1 MRKPHPSSQTLSNG
15 SARPGQ
21 PRRRA
26 LWASLLAGCLAWGS
40 TLANAQEAPLRIVV
54 GYAPGGSTD
63 RVARIV
69 ADKLATKLGT
79 PVIVENKTGA
89 GGRLSAQAVKAAP
102 ANQPTLLLANPA
114 VMLVAP
120 LVFSDSGYDPER
132 DFRPVSHVNS
142 YEFGV
147 AVSTAVPVREL
158 SHLMAWLRAN
168 PEKANFGVPATGS
181 LPHFF
186 GLMVGDA
193 AQVRAEVVGYR
204 GSAPLLNDLLGG
216 QVPVAF
222 DTFDTL
228 LPQHAAGKI
237 RILAVSSAKRS
248 PLDPKI
254 PTFKEAGLNL
264 AATGWNTF
272 FAPMSMPKAPAER
285 LAGLIHDVMKD
296 PDTQRKFEAAKMTPE
311 VATMAQTEAMLKAY
325 RAQWAPVV
333 QRSGFKP

>member
-1 MRKPHPSSQTLSNG
+1 MWKPLATVITAVLALS
-15 SARPGQ
+15 A
-21 PRRRA
+21 
-26 LWASLLAGCLAWGS
+26 
-40 TLANAQEAPLRIVV
+40 TLAQAQEAPLRIIV
-54 GYAPGGSTD
+54 GYAPGGSSD

-69 ADKLATKLGT
+69 ADKLQAKLGS
-79 PVIVENKTGA
+79 PVIVENRTGA
-89 GGRLSAQAVKAAP
+89 GGRLSAQAVKSAP
-102 ANQPTLLLANPA
+102 ANQPALLLANPA

-120 LVFSDSGYDPER
+120 LVFPDAGYDAER

-147 AVSTAVPVREL
+147 AVSAAVPVREL
-158 SHLMAWLRAN
+158 PHLIAWLRAN
-168 PEKANFGVPATGS
+168 LDKANFGVPATGS

-193 AQVRAEVVGYR
+193 AKVNAEVVGYR
-204 GSAPLLNDLLGG
+204 GSAPLLNDLIGG

-228 LPQHAAGKI
+228 LPQHEAGKI
-237 RILAVSSAKRS
+237 RILAVSGARRS
-248 PLDPKI
+248 PLDAKI
-254 PTFKEAGLNL
+254 PTFKEGGLDL

-272 FAPMSMPKAPAER
+272 FAPMSMPKAQAER
-285 LAGLIHDVMKD
+285 LAGLIHEVMKD
-296 PDTQRKFEAAKMTPE
+296 PDTRRKFEAAKMEP
-311 VATMAQTEAMLKAY
+311 VAATMAQTEAMLKAY

>member
-1 MRKPHPSSQTLSNG
+1 MWKPLASVFTAVLALS
-15 SARPGQ
+15 A
-21 PRRRA
+21 
-26 LWASLLAGCLAWGS
+26 
-40 TLANAQEAPLRIVV
+40 TLAQAQEAPLRIIV
-54 GYAPGGSTD
+54 GYAPGGSSD

-69 ADKLATKLGT
+69 ADKLQAKLGS
-79 PVIVENKTGA
+79 PVIVENRTGA
-89 GGRLSAQAVKAAP
+89 GGRLSAQAVKSAP
-102 ANQPTLLLANPA
+102 ANQPALLLANPA

-120 LVFSDSGYDPER
+120 LVFPDAGYDAER

-147 AVSTAVPVREL
+147 AVSSAVPVREL
-158 SHLMAWLRAN
+158 PHLIAWLRAN
-168 PEKANFGVPATGS
+168 PDKANFGVPATGS

-193 AQVRAEVVGYR
+193 AKVSAEVIGYR
-204 GSAPLLNDLLGG
+204 GSAPLLNDLIGG

-228 LPQHAAGKI
+228 LPQHEAGKV

-248 PLDPKI
+248 PLDAKI
-254 PTFKEAGLNL
+254 PTFKEGGLDL

-272 FAPMSMPKAPAER
+272 FAPMSMPKAQAER
-285 LAGLIHDVMKD
+285 LAGLIHEVMKD
-296 PDTQRKFEAAKMTPE
+296 PDTRRKFEAAKMEP
-311 VATMAQTEAMLKAY
+311 VASSMAQTEAMLKAY

>member
-1 MRKPHPSSQTLSNG
+1 MWKPPAFILTAALALS
-15 SARPGQ
+15 A
-21 PRRRA
+21 
-26 LWASLLAGCLAWGS
+26 CLVR
-40 TLANAQEAPLRIVV
+40 AQEAPLRIIV
-54 GYAPGGSTD
+54 GYAPGGSSD

-69 ADKLATKLGT
+69 ADKLQAKLGS
-79 PVIVENKTGA
+79 PVIVENRTGA
-89 GGRLSAQAVKAAP
+89 GGRLSAQAVKSAP
-102 ANQPTLLLANPA
+102 ANQPALLLANPA

-120 LVFSDSGYDPER
+120 LVFPDAGYDAER

-147 AVSTAVPVREL
+147 AVSSAVPVREL
-158 SHLMAWLRAN
+158 PHLIAWLRAN
-168 PEKANFGVPATGS
+168 PDKANFGVPATGS

-193 AQVRAEVVGYR
+193 AKVNAEVIGYR
-204 GSAPLLNDLLGG
+204 GSAPLLNDLIGG

-228 LPQHAAGKI
+228 LPQHEAGKI

-254 PTFKEAGLNL
+254 PTFKEGGLDL

-272 FAPMSMPKAPAER
+272 FAPMSMPKAQAER
-285 LAGLIHDVMKD
+285 LAGLIHEVMKD
-296 PDTQRKFEAAKMTPE
+296 PDTRRKFEAAKMEP
-311 VATMAQTEAMLKAY
+311 VASSMAQTEAMLKAY

>member
-1 MRKPHPSSQTLSNG
+1 MWKPLASVFTAVLALS
-15 SARPGQ
+15 A
-21 PRRRA
+21 
-26 LWASLLAGCLAWGS
+26 
-40 TLANAQEAPLRIVV
+40 TLAQAQEAPLRIVV
-54 GYAPGGSTD
+54 GYAPGGSSD

-69 ADKLATKLGT
+69 ADKLQAKLGS
-79 PVIVENKTGA
+79 PVIVENRTGA
-89 GGRLSAQAVKAAP
+89 GGRLSAQAVKSAP
-102 ANQPTLLLANPA
+102 ANQPALLLANPA

-120 LVFSDSGYDPER
+120 LVFPDAGYDAER

-147 AVSTAVPVREL
+147 AVSSAVPVREL
-158 SHLMAWLRAN
+158 PHLIAWLRAN
-168 PEKANFGVPATGS
+168 PDKANFGVPATGS

-193 AQVRAEVVGYR
+193 AKVNAEVIGYR
-204 GSAPLLNDLLGG
+204 GSAPLLNDLIGG

-228 LPQHAAGKI
+228 LPQHEAGKI

-248 PLDPKI
+248 PLDTKI
-254 PTFKEAGLNL
+254 PTFKEGGMDL

-272 FAPMSMPKAPAER
+272 FAPMSMPKAQAER
-285 LAGLIHDVMKD
+285 LAGLIHEVMKD
-296 PDTQRKFEAAKMTPE
+296 PDTRRKFEAAKMEP
-311 VATMAQTEAMLKAY
+311 VASSMAQTEAMLRAY

>member
-1 MRKPHPSSQTLSNG
+1 MWKPPAFILTAALALS
-15 SARPGQ
+15 A
-21 PRRRA
+21 
-26 LWASLLAGCLAWGS
+26 CLAVH
-40 TLANAQEAPLRIVV
+40 AQEAPLRIIV
-54 GYAPGGSTD
+54 GYAPGGSSD

-69 ADKLATKLGT
+69 ADKLQAKLGS
-79 PVIVENKTGA
+79 PVIVENRTGA
-89 GGRLSAQAVKAAP
+89 GGRLSAQAVKSAP
-102 ANQPTLLLANPA
+102 ANQPALLLANPA

-120 LVFSDSGYDPER
+120 LVFSDAGYDAER

-147 AVSTAVPVREL
+147 AVSSAVPVREL
-158 SHLMAWLRAN
+158 PHLIAWLRAN
-168 PEKANFGVPATGS
+168 PDKANFGVPATGS

-193 AQVRAEVVGYR
+193 AKVNAEVVGYR
-204 GSAPLLNDLLGG
+204 GSAPLLNDLIGG

-228 LPQHAAGKI
+228 LPQHEAGKI

-254 PTFKEAGLNL
+254 PTFKEGGMDL

-272 FAPMSMPKAPAER
+272 FAPMSMPKAQAER
-285 LAGLIHDVMKD
+285 LAGLIQEVMKD
-296 PDTQRKFEAAKMTPE
+296 PDTRRKFEAAKMEP
-311 VATMAQTEAMLKAY
+311 VASSMAQTEAMLKAY

>member
-1 MRKPHPSSQTLSNG
+1 MWKPLASVFTAVLALS
-15 SARPGQ
+15 A
-21 PRRRA
+21 A
-26 LWASLLAGCLAWGS
+26 LAQ
-40 TLANAQEAPLRIVV
+40 AQEAPLRIIV
-54 GYAPGGSTD
+54 GYAPGGSSD

-69 ADKLATKLGT
+69 ADKLQAKLGS
-79 PVIVENKTGA
+79 PVIVENRTGA

-102 ANQPTLLLANPA
+102 ANQPALLLANPA

-120 LVFSDSGYDPER
+120 LVFPDAGYDAER

-147 AVSTAVPVREL
+147 AVSAAVPVREL
-158 SHLMAWLRAN
+158 PHLVAWLRAN
-168 PEKANFGVPATGS
+168 PDKANFGVPATGS

-193 AQVRAEVVGYR
+193 AKVSAEVVGYR
-204 GSAPLLNDLLGG
+204 GSAPLLNDLIGG

-228 LPQHAAGKI
+228 LPQHEAGKI

-248 PLDPKI
+248 PLDAKI
-254 PTFKEAGLNL
+254 PTFKEGGLDL

-272 FAPMSMPKAPAER
+272 FAPMSMPKAQAER
-285 LAGLIHDVMKD
+285 LAGLIHEVMKD
-296 PDTQRKFEAAKMTPE
+296 PDTRRKFEAAKMEP
-311 VATMAQTEAMLKAY
+311 VASTMAQTEAMLKAY
-325 RAQWAPVV
+325 CAQWAPVV

>member
-1 MRKPHPSSQTLSNG
+1 MWKPLTP
-15 SARPGQ
+15 
-21 PRRRA
+21 
-26 LWASLLAGCLAWGS
+26 LLAVVLALFGA
-40 TLANAQEAPLRIVV
+40 LAQAQDTPLRIVV
-54 GYAPGGSTD
+54 GYAPGGATD

-69 ADKLATKLGT
+69 ADKLGAKLGT

-89 GGRLSAQAVKAAP
+89 GGRLSAQAVKNAP

-120 LVFSDSGYDPER
+120 LVFADSGYDPER
-132 DFRPVSHVNS
+132 DFRPVSLVNS

-147 AVSTAVPVREL
+147 AVASAVPVREL
-158 SHLMAWLRAN
+158 PHLIAWLRAN

-186 GLMVGDA
+186 GLMVGDVA
-193 AQVRAEVVGYR
+193 KVRSEVVGYR

-216 QVPVAF
+216 QIPVAF
-222 DTFDTL
+222 DTLDSL
-228 LPQHAAGKI
+228 LPQHEAGKI
-237 RILAVSSAKRS
+237 RILAVSGAKRS
-248 PLDPKI
+248 AMATGI
-254 PTFKEAGLNL
+254 ATFKEGGLDL

-272 FAPMSMPKAPAER
+272 FAPMSMPKAQAEK
-285 LAGLIHDVMKD
+285 LAGLIVEVMKD
-296 PDTQRKFEAAKMTPE
+296 PDTQRKFEAAKMEPV

>member
-1 MRKPHPSSQTLSNG
+1 MWKPLASVFTAVLALS
-15 SARPGQ
+15 A
-21 PRRRA
+21 
-26 LWASLLAGCLAWGS
+26 
-40 TLANAQEAPLRIVV
+40 TLAQAQEAPLRIVV
-54 GYAPGGSTD
+54 GYAPGGSSD

-69 ADKLATKLGT
+69 ADKLQAKLGS
-79 PVIVENKTGA
+79 PVIVENRTGA
-89 GGRLSAQAVKAAP
+89 GGRLSAQAVKSAP
-102 ANQPTLLLANPA
+102 ANQPALLLANPA

-120 LVFSDSGYDPER
+120 LVFPDAGYDAER

-147 AVSTAVPVREL
+147 AVSSAVPVREL
-158 SHLMAWLRAN
+158 PHLIAWLRAN
-168 PEKANFGVPATGS
+168 PDKANFGVPATGS

-193 AQVRAEVVGYR
+193 AKVNAEVIGYR
-204 GSAPLLNDLLGG
+204 GSAPLINDLIGG

-228 LPQHAAGKI
+228 LPQHEAGKV

-248 PLDPKI
+248 PLDTKI
-254 PTFKEAGLNL
+254 PTFKEGGMDL

-272 FAPMSMPKAPAER
+272 FAPMSMPKAQAER
-285 LAGLIHDVMKD
+285 LAGLIHEVMKD
-296 PDTQRKFEAAKMTPE
+296 PDTRRKFEAAKMEP
-311 VATMAQTEAMLKAY
+311 VASSMAQTEAMLRAY

>member
-1 MRKPHPSSQTLSNG
+1 MWKPLAP
-15 SARPGQ
+15 
-21 PRRRA
+21 
-26 LWASLLAGCLAWGS
+26 LLATVLALS
-40 TLANAQEAPLRIVV
+40 ASIAQAQEAPLRIVV
-54 GYAPGGSTD
+54 GYAPGGTTD

-69 ADKLATKLGT
+69 ADKLAIKLGA

-102 ANQPTLLLANPA
+102 AHQPMLLLANPA

-120 LVFSDSGYDPER
+120 LVFPDAGYDPER

-147 AVSTAVPVREL
+147 AVASAVPVKEL

-193 AQVRAEVVGYR
+193 AKVRAEVVGYR

-228 LPQHAAGKI
+228 LPQHDAGKI
-237 RILAVSSAKRS
+237 RILAVSGAKRS
-248 PLDPKI
+248 ALDARI
-254 PTFKEAGLNL
+254 PTFREAGLDL
-264 AATGWNTF
+264 TATGWNTF
-272 FAPMSMPKAPAER
+272 FAPMSMPKAQAER
-285 LAGLIHDVMKD
+285 LAGLIHEVMKD
-296 PDTQRKFEAAKMTPE
+296 PDTQRKFDASKMEPV
-311 VATMAQTEAMLKAY
+311 VATLAQTEAMLKAY